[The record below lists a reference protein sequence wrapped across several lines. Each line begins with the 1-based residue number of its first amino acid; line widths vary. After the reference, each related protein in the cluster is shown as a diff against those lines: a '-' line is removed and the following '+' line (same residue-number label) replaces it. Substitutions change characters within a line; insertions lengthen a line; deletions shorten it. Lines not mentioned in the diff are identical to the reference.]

1 MIDTHLRNIT
11 ELESKIQQT
20 LSDLEEHCRSL
31 PATQQGPIK
40 ETIQRLEMA
49 LEEGEAF
56 VGDKRKRPRRRA
68 LCC

>member
-1 MIDTHLRNIT
+1 MINAHLRNIT

-20 LSDLEEHCRSL
+20 LRDLEDHCRSL

-49 LEEGEAF
+49 LEEGKAF